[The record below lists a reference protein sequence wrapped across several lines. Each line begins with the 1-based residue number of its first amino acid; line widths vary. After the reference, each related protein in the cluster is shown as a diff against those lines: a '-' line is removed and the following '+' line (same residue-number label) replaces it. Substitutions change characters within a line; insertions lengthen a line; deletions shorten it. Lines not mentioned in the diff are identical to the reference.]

1 MPSGKVPRSAAALSR
16 NPNPPSAEDPYEL
29 AKKTRLMDGI
39 KIFSGRSNLA
49 LAEKIAFEIGEP
61 LGEREIVNFSDG
73 EIWVKYS
80 DNIRGADVFIIQS
93 TCPPAENLMELLIMV
108 DAARRASASRITAVI
123 PYFGYARQDREDQ
136 PRVAIS
142 SKLVANLMTV
152 AGADRILTMD
162 LHAAQI
168 QGFFDIPVDHL
179 YSSAVFVKK
188 IKDLKI
194 PNLVVVS
201 PDVGGIKFARAYATR
216 LEADLVL
223 IDKRRPKANVAEVV
237 NIIGDVK
244 GKNVLI
250 VDDLI
255 DTAGTFVAGVNALK
269 AAGVNDIYGAC
280 THPIFSGNA
289 YERIASSPLTKLIVS
304 DTVPMKRKSEKI
316 EVESV
321 ARLFA
326 EAIRRTYQNES
337 ISSLFEIK

>member
-1 MPSGKVPRSAAALSR
+1 
-16 NPNPPSAEDPYEL
+16 
-29 AKKTRLMDGI
+29 MDGI
-39 KIFSGRSNLA
+39 KIFSGRSNIPLA
-49 LAEKIAFEIGEP
+49 DKISREIGEP
-61 LGEREIVNFSDG
+61 LGEREIMNFSDG

-93 TCPPAENLMELLIMV
+93 TFPPAENLMELLIMI
-108 DAARRASASRITAVI
+108 DAAKRASASRVTAVI
-123 PYFGYARQDREDQ
+123 PYFGYARQDRKDQ

-142 SKLVANLMTV
+142 AKLIANLLTQ
-152 AGADRILTMD
+152 AGAERVLTMD

-179 YSSAVFVKK
+179 YSSAVFVKY

-201 PDVGGIKFARAYATR
+201 PDVGGIKFSRAYATR

-223 IDKRRPKANVAEVV
+223 IDKRRPKANVAEVM

-255 DTAGTFVAGVNALK
+255 DTGGTFVAGVNALK
-269 AAGVNDIYGAC
+269 DAGAVEVYGAC
-280 THPIFSGNA
+280 THPVFSGNA
-289 YERIASSPLTKLIVS
+289 FERISGSPMKKLIVS
-304 DTVPMKRKSEKI
+304 DTVPLKRESDKI
-316 EVESV
+316 EVRSV